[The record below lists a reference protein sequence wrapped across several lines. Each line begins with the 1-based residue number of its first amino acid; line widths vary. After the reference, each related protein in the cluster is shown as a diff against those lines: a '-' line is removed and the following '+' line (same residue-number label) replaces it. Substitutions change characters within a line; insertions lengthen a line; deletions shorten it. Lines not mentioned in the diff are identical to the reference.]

1 MPARR
6 LAANLFLMTLANQI
20 TLVRIV
26 LIPIFVVF
34 AVYYS
39 TSVADGAAEEWLR
52 WGAVAAFVTASVGDG
67 LDGWIARFFNQRRAL
82 GVVLD
87 PIADKGLLLT
97 AVITLS
103 IYPWPVGLP
112 LWFPVLVI
120 ARDLVILLGCGL
132 LKFFTGD
139 VEVRPSMLGKIATT
153 LQMAAVAWVLLQIP
167 EQQWV
172 VWSAGVF
179 TMLSGIGYIWRGA
192 HAMGEAARPV

>member
-1 MPARR
+1 MC
-6 LAANLFLMTLANQI
+6 FMTVANQI

-26 LIPIFVVF
+26 LIPVFVVF

-39 TSVADGAAEEWLR
+39 VSVRAAAPEEWLR
-52 WGAVAAFVTASVGDG
+52 WAAVAVFVIAAVSDG
-67 LDGWIARFFNQRRAL
+67 LDGWIARRFNQRSAL

-87 PIADKGLLLT
+87 PIADKGLLL
-97 AVITLS
+97 AAIITLS
-103 IYPWPVGLP
+103 LYPWPVSLP

-120 ARDLVILLGCGL
+120 ARDVVILVGCGL

-139 VEVRPSMLGKIATT
+139 VEVRPSILGKIATT

-172 VWSAGVF
+172 VWVAGLF
-179 TMLSGIGYIWRGA
+179 TLLSGLGYMWRGM
-192 HAMGEAARPV
+192 HAMEGAAQAQ

>member
-1 MPARR
+1 MC
-6 LAANLFLMTLANQI
+6 FMTVANQI

-26 LIPIFVVF
+26 LIPVFVVF

-39 TSVADGAAEEWLR
+39 VSVRAGAAEEWLR
-52 WGAVAAFVTASVGDG
+52 WAAVAVFVMAAVSDG
-67 LDGWIARFFNQRRAL
+67 LDGWIARRFNQRSAL

-87 PIADKGLLLT
+87 PIADKGLLL
-97 AVITLS
+97 AAIITLS
-103 IYPWPVGLP
+103 LYPWPVSLP

-120 ARDLVILLGCGL
+120 ARDVVILVGCGL

-172 VWSAGVF
+172 VWAAGLF
-179 TMLSGIGYIWRGA
+179 TLLSGLGYMWRGM
-192 HAMGEAARPV
+192 HAMEGAAQAQ

>member
-1 MPARR
+1 MC
-6 LAANLFLMTLANQI
+6 FMTVANQI

-26 LIPIFVVF
+26 LIPVFVVF

-39 TSVADGAAEEWLR
+39 VSVRAGAPEEWLR
-52 WGAVAAFVTASVGDG
+52 WAAVAVFVMAAVSDG
-67 LDGWIARFFNQRRAL
+67 LDGWIARRFNQRSAL

-87 PIADKGLLLT
+87 PIADKGLLL
-97 AVITLS
+97 AAIITLS
-103 IYPWPVGLP
+103 FYPWPVSLP

-120 ARDLVILLGCGL
+120 ARDVVILVGCGL

-153 LQMAAVAWVLLQIP
+153 LQMATVAWVLLQIP

-172 VWSAGVF
+172 VWAAGLF
-179 TMLSGIGYIWRGA
+179 TLLSGLGYMWRGM
-192 HAMGEAARPV
+192 HAMEGAAQAQ